1 MKTEAYKLTATE
13 VIAKIRDGKLSVE
26 AYAESLLARIKERD
40 PVVKGWVYLN
50 PDQVLSEARRLD
62 QIPKE
67 SRGPLH
73 GVAVGVKDVIYTKD
87 MPTQFNSPIYEGDA
101 PQVDAA
107 SIIILRKAGALI
119 LGKTTTTEFVATTQG
134 PATTNPHDS
143 SRTPGGSSSG
153 SGAVVGDFQVPIAL
167 GTQTGG
173 SIIRPASFNGIY
185 GFKPTWN
192 SISREGQK
200 IFSIINDTLGF
211 YARSVADLYLLAD
224 VFALEDDQLP
234 NQPVLLKGLKIGICK
249 TMVWPQAGYGLV
261 NAMIK
266 AIELLRSNG
275 ATVTEIEFPEHLQD
289 LPEWYSTILS
299 SDGRTAFLPEYRLD
313 KSLISDKLVGH
324 VENHKKISRAAQL
337 KAFDNVAA
345 ARPVVDEM
353 LSQYDAVLTPSVPD
367 EAPEGI
373 ESTGSAAFCQIWTV
387 LHNPVINL
395 PGFRG
400 YNGLP
405 IGLSLVAPRYH
416 DRKLLAMGMNVSRY
430 DIGPD
435 GRVRVYNIMDHPP
448 VSRFSDTLPPMYR
461 LYPNDIEYKRLAQL
475 FNDNWQ
481 HDDKKATINGIFKC
495 RPEELGKSKQMHDF
509 TKYLKITGTTVEAAK
524 WHFHCTSRKCNF
536 DESVDD
542 DRLLQCDDADT
553 CAFCSIL
560 RESLSMTYA
569 SQGGW
574 FGAGIYSSNIA
585 SKADKFSHDPDGK
598 YHTGLHAVIVCRVI
612 VGRVQWTKKKLVG
625 VSGPKPGFHSIQ
637 AVTKKRGGPVYFPET
652 VVFRD
657 EAILPV
663 AVITYNKTQWNLR
676 TGRVMY

>member
-1 MKTEAYKLTATE
+1 MRTEAYKLTATE
-13 VIAKIRDGKLSVE
+13 VIAKVRDGKLSVE

-50 PDQVLSEARRLD
+50 PEQVLSEARRLD

-119 LGKTTTTEFVATTQG
+119 LGKTTTTEFAATTQG

-153 SGAVVGDFQVPIAL
+153 SGAVHYSSGFFQRHLRFQANL
-167 GTQTGG
+167 ELHLE
-173 SIIRPASFNGIY
+173 
-185 GFKPTWN
+185 
-192 SISREGQK
+192 EGQK
-200 IFSIINDTLGF
+200 MFSIINDTLGF
-211 YARSVADLYLLAD
+211 YARSVADLNLLAD
-224 VFALEDDQLP
+224 VFALEDDQLTD
-234 NQPVLLKGLKIGICK
+234 QPVLLKGLKIGICK

-275 ATVTEIEFPEHLQD
+275 ATVTEIEFPDHLQD

-313 KSLISDKLVGH
+313 KSLISNKIVGH
-324 VENHKKISRAAQL
+324 VENHNKISRAAQL

-400 YNGLP
+400 T
-405 IGLSLVAPRYH
+405 
-416 DRKLLAMGMNVSRY
+416 MGC
-430 DIGPD
+430 
-435 GRVRVYNIMDHPP
+435 
-448 VSRFSDTLPPMYR
+448 
-461 LYPNDIEYKRLAQL
+461 Q
-475 FNDNWQ
+475 
-481 HDDKKATINGIFKC
+481 
-495 RPEELGKSKQMHDF
+495 
-509 TKYLKITGTTVEAAK
+509 
-524 WHFHCTSRKCNF
+524 
-536 DESVDD
+536 
-542 DRLLQCDDADT
+542 
-553 CAFCSIL
+553 
-560 RESLSMTYA
+560 
-569 SQGGW
+569 
-574 FGAGIYSSNIA
+574 
-585 SKADKFSHDPDGK
+585 
-598 YHTGLHAVIVCRVI
+598 
-612 VGRVQWTKKKLVG
+612 
-625 VSGPKPGFHSIQ
+625 
-637 AVTKKRGGPVYFPET
+637 
-652 VVFRD
+652 
-657 EAILPV
+657 
-663 AVITYNKTQWNLR
+663 
-676 TGRVMY
+676 

>member
-50 PDQVLSEARRLD
+50 PEQVLSEARRLD

-119 LGKTTTTEFVATTQG
+119 LGKTTTTEFAATTQG

-200 IFSIINDTLGF
+200 IFSIVNDTLGF
-211 YARSVADLYLLAD
+211 YARSVDDLNLLAD
-224 VFALEDDQLP
+224 VFALEDDQP
-234 NQPVLLKGLKIGICK
+234 TNQPVLLKGLKIGICK

-261 NAMIK
+261 DAMIK

-536 DESVDD
+536 DESMDD

-676 TGRVMY
+676 TGQVMY

>member
-1 MKTEAYKLTATE
+1 CKYTMKTEAYKLTATE

-62 QIPKE
+62 QIPRE
-67 SRGPLH
+67 NRGPLH

-119 LGKTTTTEFVATTQG
+119 LGKTTTTEFAATTQG

-200 IFSIINDTLGF
+200 MFSIINDTLGF
-211 YARSVADLYLLAD
+211 YARSVADLNLLAD
-224 VFALEDDQLP
+224 VFALEDDQP
-234 NQPVLLKGLKIGICK
+234 TNQPVLLKGLRIGICK

-261 NAMIK
+261 DAMIK

-313 KSLISDKLVGH
+313 KSLISNKLVGH

-353 LSQYDAVLTPSVPD
+353 LSHYDAVLTPSVPD

-387 LHNPVINL
+387 LHNPIINL

-416 DRKLLAMGMNVSRY
+416 DRKLLAVSEVV
-430 DIGPD
+430 G
-435 GRVRVYNIMDHPP
+435 
-448 VSRFSDTLPPMYR
+448 
-461 LYPNDIEYKRLAQL
+461 
-475 FNDNWQ
+475 
-481 HDDKKATINGIFKC
+481 
-495 RPEELGKSKQMHDF
+495 
-509 TKYLKITGTTVEAAK
+509 GTFV
-524 WHFHCTSRKCNF
+524 
-536 DESVDD
+536 
-542 DRLLQCDDADT
+542 
-553 CAFCSIL
+553 CSL
-560 RESLSMTYA
+560 
-569 SQGGW
+569 
-574 FGAGIYSSNIA
+574 
-585 SKADKFSHDPDGK
+585 
-598 YHTGLHAVIVCRVI
+598 
-612 VGRVQWTKKKLVG
+612 
-625 VSGPKPGFHSIQ
+625 
-637 AVTKKRGGPVYFPET
+637 
-652 VVFRD
+652 
-657 EAILPV
+657 
-663 AVITYNKTQWNLR
+663 
-676 TGRVMY
+676 

>member
-1 MKTEAYKLTATE
+1 MRTEAYKLTATE
-13 VIAKIRDGKLSVE
+13 VIAKVRDGKLSVE

-50 PDQVLSEARRLD
+50 PEQVLSEARRLD

-73 GVAVGVKDVIYTKD
+73 GVAVGVKDVIYTKGVSVCNEVVWMLINGDEID

-119 LGKTTTTEFVATTQG
+119 LGKTTTTEFAATTQG

-200 IFSIINDTLGF
+200 MFSIINDTLGF
-211 YARSVADLYLLAD
+211 YARSVADLNLLAD
-224 VFALEDDQLP
+224 VFALEDDQLTD
-234 NQPVLLKGLKIGICK
+234 QPVLLKGLKIGICK

-275 ATVTEIEFPEHLQD
+275 ATVTEIEFPDHLQD

-313 KSLISDKLVGH
+313 KSLISNKIVGH
-324 VENHKKISRAAQL
+324 VENHNKISRAAQL

-387 LHNPVINL
+387 LHNPTDKAIV
-395 PGFRG
+395 
-400 YNGLP
+400 
-405 IGLSLVAPRYH
+405 
-416 DRKLLAMGMNVSRY
+416 
-430 DIGPD
+430 
-435 GRVRVYNIMDHPP
+435 
-448 VSRFSDTLPPMYR
+448 
-461 LYPNDIEYKRLAQL
+461 AQL

-495 RPEELGKSKQMHDF
+495 RPEELGKSKQMHAF
-509 TKYLKITGTTVEAAK
+509 TKYLNITGTTVEAAK

>member
-1 MKTEAYKLTATE
+1 MSMPTETYKLTATE
-13 VIAKIRDGKLSVE
+13 VIAKIRDGQLTVE
-26 AYAESLLARIKERD
+26 EYAESLLVRIKERD
-40 PVVKGWVYLN
+40 PIVKGWAYLN
-50 PDQVLSEARRLD
+50 PDQVLYEARKLD

-73 GVAVGVKDVIYTKD
+73 GVAVAVKDVIYTKD

-107 SIIILRKAGALI
+107 SVIILRKAGALI
-119 LGKTTTTEFVATTQG
+119 FGKTTTTEFAATTQG

-173 SIIRPASFNGIY
+173 STIRPASFNGIY

-200 IFSIINDTLGF
+200 MFSIINDTLGL
-211 YARSVADLYLLAD
+211 YARSVADLNLLAD
-224 VFALEDDQLP
+224 VFALEDDQPP
-234 NQPVLLKGLKIGICK
+234 NPNVLLKGLRIGICK

-275 ATVTEIEFPEHLQD
+275 AIVTEIEFPEHLQD
-289 LPEWYSTILS
+289 LPDWYSTIFN

-313 KSLISDKLVGH
+313 KNRIADQLVGH
-324 VENHKKISRAAQL
+324 VENRMKISRAAQL
-337 KAFDNVAA
+337 KAFDNIAA
-345 ARPVVDEM
+345 ARPVVDDM
-353 LSQYDAVLTPSVPD
+353 LSQFDAVLTPSVPD

-373 ESTGSAAFCQIWTV
+373 ESTGSAAFCQIWTADSA
-387 LHNPVINL
+387 I
-395 PGFRG
+395 
-400 YNGLP
+400 
-405 IGLSLVAPRYH
+405 VA
-416 DRKLLAMGMNVSRY
+416 
-430 DIGPD
+430 
-435 GRVRVYNIMDHPP
+435 
-448 VSRFSDTLPPMYR
+448 
-461 LYPNDIEYKRLAQL
+461 EL
-475 FNDNWQ
+475 FTDNWK
-481 HDDKKATINGIFKC
+481 HDDKQAVINGIFKC
-495 RPEELGKSKQMHDF
+495 KPEELALSSKMHAWK
-509 TKYLKITGTTVEAAK
+509 KYLAVTGTSVESAK

-536 DESVDD
+536 DESISDS
-542 DRLLQCDDADT
+542 RLLQCDDADT

-560 RESLSMTYA
+560 RESLSMEYA
-569 SQGGW
+569 SEGGW
-574 FGAGIYSSNIA
+574 FGAGIYSSNIS
-585 SKADKFSHDPDGK
+585 SKADKFSHDPLGN

-612 VGRVQWTKKKLVG
+612 VGRVQWTKKKLFG
-625 VSGPKPGFHSIQ
+625 LKRPKPGFHSVQ
-637 AVTKKRGGPVYFPET
+637 AVTKKRGGPVFFPET

-663 AVITYNKTQWNLR
+663 AVITYDKTQWNRNGQIL
-676 TGRVMY
+676 Y